1 MKINW
6 RPSGKTNK
14 STWSQSQKELLNT
27 DQKSIASLFPKDY
40 INGEA
45 SYDLSKIIEMENKLN
60 RDNLI
65 YKTGNKKKDKTYDFQ
80 KFKTT
85 FFGRENYNDHLSLDD
100 TIELQIRWKD
110 DIYIFK
116 ESAKPKESVRKKGYG
131 FLSFAKNM
139 VKILVKIKR
148 KTWLIDVAWNF
159 LIMLNNLLKKTIQ
172 KTAEAN
178 GDLIGDKVANK
189 IKRKL

>member
-139 VKILVKIKR
+139 VKNIGKNK
-148 KTWLIDVAWNF
+148 KKNLIDRCS
-159 LIMLNNLLKKTIQ
+159 LKLLDHVKQ
-172 KTAEAN
+172 SAEKN
-178 GDLIGDKVANK
+178 HSKNSRSKWSFDRG
-189 IKRKL
+189 